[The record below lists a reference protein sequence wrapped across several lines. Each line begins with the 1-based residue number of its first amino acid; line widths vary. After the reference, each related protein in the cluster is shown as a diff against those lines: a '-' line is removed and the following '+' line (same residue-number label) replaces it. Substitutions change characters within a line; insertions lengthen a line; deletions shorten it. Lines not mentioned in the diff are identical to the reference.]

1 MLRRHI
7 ATARRVRVVTRLE
20 AAGAQPRGTFTE
32 TRIARGQG
40 ETLLTMCAV
49 GWPKWSVWPWPK
61 PPWRGKRSTLATARH
76 LRGLPRERT
85 CTGVRLSTI
94 FDPPP
99 CAL

>member
-40 ETLLTMCAV
+40 ETLLTMYAV
-49 GWPKWSVWPWPK
+49 GWPKWSV
-61 PPWRGKRSTLATARH
+61 
-76 LRGLPRERT
+76 
-85 CTGVRLSTI
+85 
-94 FDPPP
+94 
-99 CAL
+99 